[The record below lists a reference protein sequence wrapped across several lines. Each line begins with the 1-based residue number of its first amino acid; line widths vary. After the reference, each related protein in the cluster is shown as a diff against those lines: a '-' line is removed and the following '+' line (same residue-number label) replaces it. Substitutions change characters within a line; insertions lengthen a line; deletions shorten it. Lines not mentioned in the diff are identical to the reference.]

1 MEYFSTRDS
10 SRKVTASQ
18 AIAGGLAPDGG
29 LYVPSELPGIT
40 LDEIKELCAM
50 DYRGRAARII
60 AKFMP
65 EYSSGEIEG
74 FVAAAYGD
82 NFDDPA
88 VAPLRFIDGYTGFL
102 ELWHGPTCAFKD
114 MALQILPRFLTASLK
129 KCGEERQV
137 CILVAT
143 SGDTGKAALEGFADV
158 PGTKILVFFP
168 NDGVSD
174 VQKLQMVTQ
183 TGGNVRVSAVYGN
196 FDDAQSGVKKIFGD
210 RDFAETISR
219 RGWFLSSA
227 NSINWGRLLPQIV
240 YYVSA
245 YCDYVNSRNIKLGDT
260 VDFAVPTGNFGDILA
275 GWYAK
280 KMGLPAGRLICCS
293 NSNNVLT
300 DFLHTGVYDRNR
312 KFYTTIS
319 PSMDILVSSNL
330 ERLLY
335 ALCGSDAEVAGYM
348 AQLAETGRY
357 EVSPAIKAALAA
369 DFAAGFCGDRE
380 TKSAIGR
387 VYRDNGYLMDTHT
400 AVAYSVL
407 DEYRS
412 LLIRKTPTVIVSTAS
427 PFKFCDSVLSA
438 LGHESD
444 APGTELIGE
453 LAKVTGLKA
462 PAPLGGLAGREVRFT
477 GCTEKQDMPG
487 VVDDFLK

>member
-65 EYSSGEIEG
+65 EYSSGEIR
-74 FVAAAYGD
+74 ASSPPPTAIISTTPPSRPCALPTAT
-82 NFDDPA
+82 PA
-88 VAPLRFIDGYTGFL
+88 FWSCGTVPPAPSRTWRCRSCRISHRVTEKVRRGTAGLHSGGHQRRHRQGRAGGLRRRAG
-102 ELWHGPTCAFKD
+102 H
-114 MALQILPRFLTASLK
+114 QS
-129 KCGEERQV
+129 
-137 CILVAT
+137 
-143 SGDTGKAALEGFADV
+143 
-158 PGTKILVFFP
+158 ILVFFP

-183 TGGNVRVSAVYGN
+183 SGGNVMVSAVYGN
-196 FDDAQSGVKKIFGD
+196 FRRRPD
-210 RDFAETISR
+210 RREKDLR
-219 RGWFLSSA
+219 RQGLCRGALPAGLFLSSA

-348 AQLAETGRY
+348 
-357 EVSPAIKAALAA
+357 K
-369 DFAAGFCGDRE
+369 
-380 TKSAIGR
+380 
-387 VYRDNGYLMDTHT
+387 
-400 AVAYSVL
+400 
-407 DEYRS
+407 RS
-412 LLIRKTPTVIVSTAS
+412 LPRPADTR
-427 PFKFCDSVLSA
+427 
-438 LGHESD
+438 SD
-444 APGTELIGE
+444 P
-453 LAKVTGLKA
+453 
-462 PAPLGGLAGREVRFT
+462 R
-477 GCTEKQDMPG
+477 
-487 VVDDFLK
+487 